1 MNRRMTNS
9 FTISPHEGSTEHDR
23 TERKSIDRKLKN
35 ESNESDYSI
44 CFKTSFRQLLNISC
58 FFLTTALYLW
68 RQYKSS

>member
-35 ESNESDYSI
+35 ERDRLQDRLERIDYWD
-44 CFKTSFRQLLNISC
+44 RLE
-58 FFLTTALYLW
+58 Y
-68 RQYKSS
+68 